1 MINELIS
8 YKIQHSCTNIKYQL
22 PFYSLPQT
30 IYVRN
35 AEKMIQSIYKIKN
48 TSVGFDFVFNLLTAV
63 HIVVT
68 VVETLKTEIKIASQS

>member
-1 MINELIS
+1 MTFLRLKLIKMINELIS

-35 AEKMIQSIYKIKN
+35 AEKNDLEYIQNKKYKCR
-48 TSVGFDFVFNLLTAV
+48 F
-63 HIVVT
+63 
-68 VVETLKTEIKIASQS
+68 